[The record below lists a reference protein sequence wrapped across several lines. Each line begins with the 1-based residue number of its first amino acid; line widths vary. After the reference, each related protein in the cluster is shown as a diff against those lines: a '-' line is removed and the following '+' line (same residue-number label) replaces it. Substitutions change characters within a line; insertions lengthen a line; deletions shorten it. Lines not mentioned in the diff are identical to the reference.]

1 MALRSAA
8 ASAAVSR
15 IAGRRRHRLGAFSL
29 GSGLTPILAS
39 MRRLLAL
46 VSAIIFVD
54 ALLFTALTPLVPGY
68 AEEFDLSK
76 AGAGLLV
83 GAYGAGALFGGI
95 PGGLAAARFGPKRAV
110 VGGLLLLSVACFA
123 FAAADSAL
131 GLSMARFVQG
141 LSSTATWAGAL
152 AWISVVAPRARRGEV
167 IGTAFGAAV
176 FGAVLGPVFGGM
188 AELVGIRASFVTVGL
203 VVLAFAALAT
213 LARSAAV
220 ETATL
225 TGLRRALRDERF
237 LGGLWLNMLPAML
250 FGLLIVLTPLAL
262 DDAGWTTFAIAAV
275 FFAAGLVEVFLNPFL
290 GRFSDRVGRLL
301 PIRFALTASVAV
313 AVALAAA
320 SGPVLIALLVCA
332 AAVSFGSLYTPSMAL
347 TSHRAEAVGLA
358 QGLAF
363 GVMNT
368 AWAFGEVVGPSAGG
382 ALANSYGDAAPYLVG
397 AGLCALTLVATYRVV
412 GRSRPRAA

>member
-1 MALRSAA
+1 
-8 ASAAVSR
+8 
-15 IAGRRRHRLGAFSL
+15 
-29 GSGLTPILAS
+29 
-39 MRRLLAL
+39 MRRLLLL
-46 VSAIIFVD
+46 VSSIIFVD
-54 ALLFTALTPLVPGY
+54 AMLFSALTPLVPGY

-95 PGGLAAARFGPKRAV
+95 PGGLAASRWGPKRAV
-110 VGGLLLLSVACFA
+110 VGGLLLLSVASFA
-123 FAAADSAL
+123 FASADSAL
-131 GLSMARFVQG
+131 ALGGARFVQG

-152 AWISVVAPRARRGEV
+152 AWISVTAPQSRRGEV

-176 FGAVLGPVFGGM
+176 FGAVLGPMFGGL
-188 AELVGIRASFVTVGL
+188 AELAGIRLSFTVVGMLTL
-203 VVLAFAALAT
+203 VFAALASF
-213 LARSAAV
+213 ARSSPV
-220 ETATL
+220 EAATL
-225 TGLRRALRDERF
+225 NGLRLALRDKRF

-262 DDAGWTTFAIAAV
+262 DEAGWTTFAIASV
-275 FFAAGLVEVFLNPFL
+275 FLVAGLVEVLLNPFL

-301 PIRFALTASVAV
+301 PIRFSLAASVAV
-313 AVALAAA
+313 AIGLALATV
-320 SGPVLIALLVCA
+320 SGPALIALLVCA

-368 AWAFGEVVGPSAGG
+368 AWAFGELVGPSAGG
-382 ALANSYGDAAPYLVG
+382 ALADSFGDAVPYLVAG
-397 AGLCALTLVATYRVV
+397 GLCALTLAATYRVTGGV
-412 GRSRPRAA
+412 RPRAA

>member
-1 MALRSAA
+1 
-8 ASAAVSR
+8 
-15 IAGRRRHRLGAFSL
+15 
-29 GSGLTPILAS
+29 
-39 MRRLLAL
+39 MRRLLLL
-46 VSAIIFVD
+46 VSSIIFVD
-54 ALLFTALTPLVPGY
+54 AMLFSALTPLVPGY

-95 PGGLAAARFGPKRAV
+95 PGGLAASRWGPKRAV
-110 VGGLLLLSVACFA
+110 VGGLLLLSVASFA
-123 FAAADSAL
+123 FASADSAL
-131 GLSMARFVQG
+131 ALGGARFVQG

-152 AWISVVAPRARRGEV
+152 AWISVTAPQSRRGEV

-176 FGAVLGPVFGGM
+176 FGAVLGPMFGGL
-188 AELVGIRASFVTVGL
+188 AELAGIRLSFTVVGMLTL
-203 VVLAFAALAT
+203 VFAALASF
-213 LARSAAV
+213 ARSSPV
-220 ETATL
+220 EAATL
-225 TGLRRALRDERF
+225 NGLRLALRDKRF

-262 DDAGWTTFAIAAV
+262 DEAGWTTFAIASV
-275 FFAAGLVEVFLNPFL
+275 FLVAGLVEVLLNPFL

-301 PIRFALTASVAV
+301 PIRFSLAASVAV
-313 AVALAAA
+313 AIGLALATV
-320 SGPVLIALLVCA
+320 SGPALIALLVCA

-368 AWAFGEVVGPSAGG
+368 AWALGELVGPSAGG
-382 ALANSYGDAAPYLVG
+382 ALADSFGDAVPYLVAG
-397 AGLCALTLVATYRVV
+397 GLCALTLAATYRVTGGV
-412 GRSRPRAA
+412 RPRAA

>member
-1 MALRSAA
+1 
-8 ASAAVSR
+8 
-15 IAGRRRHRLGAFSL
+15 
-29 GSGLTPILAS
+29 
-39 MRRLLAL
+39 MRRLLLL
-46 VSAIIFVD
+46 VSSIIFVD
-54 ALLFTALTPLVPGY
+54 AMLFSALTPLVPGY

-95 PGGLAAARFGPKRAV
+95 PGGLAASRWGPKRAV
-110 VGGLLLLSVACFA
+110 VGGLLLLSVASFA
-123 FAAADSAL
+123 FASADSAL
-131 GLSMARFVQG
+131 ALGGARFVQG

-152 AWISVVAPRARRGEV
+152 AWISVTAPQSRRGEV

-176 FGAVLGPVFGGM
+176 FGAVLGPMFGGL
-188 AELVGIRASFVTVGL
+188 AELAGIRLSFTVVGMLTL
-203 VVLAFAALAT
+203 VFAALASF
-213 LARSAAV
+213 ARSSPV
-220 ETATL
+220 EAATL
-225 TGLRRALRDERF
+225 NGLRLALRDKRF

-262 DDAGWTTFAIAAV
+262 DEAGWTTFAIASV
-275 FFAAGLVEVFLNPFL
+275 FLVAGLVEVLLNPFL

-301 PIRFALTASVAV
+301 PIRFSLAASVAV
-313 AVALAAA
+313 AIGLALATV
-320 SGPVLIALLVCA
+320 SGPALIALLVCA

-368 AWAFGEVVGPSAGG
+368 AWAFGELVGPSAGG
-382 ALANSYGDAAPYLVG
+382 ALADSFGDAVPYLV
-397 AGLCALTLVATYRVV
+397 AGGLSALTLAATYRVTGGV
-412 GRSRPRAA
+412 RPRAA

>member
-1 MALRSAA
+1 MQD
-8 ASAAVSR
+8 
-15 IAGRRRHRLGAFSL
+15 
-29 GSGLTPILAS
+29 LTPILAS
-39 MRRLLAL
+39 MRRLLLL
-46 VSAIIFVD
+46 VSSIIFVD
-54 ALLFTALTPLVPGY
+54 AMLFSALTPLVPGY

-95 PGGLAAARFGPKRAV
+95 PGGLAASRWGPKRAV
-110 VGGLLLLSVACFA
+110 VGGLLLLSVASFA
-123 FAAADSAL
+123 FASADSAL
-131 GLSMARFVQG
+131 ALGGARFVQG

-152 AWISVVAPRARRGEV
+152 AWISVTAPQSRRGEV

-176 FGAVLGPVFGGM
+176 FGAVLGPMFGGL
-188 AELVGIRASFVTVGL
+188 AELAGIRLSFTVVGMLTL
-203 VVLAFAALAT
+203 VFAALASF
-213 LARSAAV
+213 ARSSPV
-220 ETATL
+220 EAATL
-225 TGLRRALRDERF
+225 NGLRLALRDKRF

-262 DDAGWTTFAIAAV
+262 DEAGWTTFAIASV
-275 FFAAGLVEVFLNPFL
+275 FLVAGLVEVLLNPFL

-301 PIRFALTASVAV
+301 PIRFSLAASVAV
-313 AVALAAA
+313 AIGLALATV
-320 SGPVLIALLVCA
+320 SGPALIALLVCA

-368 AWAFGEVVGPSAGG
+368 AWALGELVGPSAGG
-382 ALANSYGDAAPYLVG
+382 ALADSFGDAVPYLVAG
-397 AGLCALTLVATYRVV
+397 GLCALTLAATYRVTGGV
-412 GRSRPRAA
+412 RPRAA